1 MREAPGHVQ
10 PELAEKTVP
19 PLGECPPPERSRPP
33 GPHRRQPA
41 PGPSPSPPRRRAPV
55 APGKLAPR
63 AREGLGPTPGRATVP
78 PGTWT
83 LNAIVQGTAGEPFSF
98 PLLVRNM
105 GTPAEKQDLGL
116 AFGRPSYP
124 LLGNPGLVQDSH
136 QVVPATP
143 GNGKVL
149 LLFLRNR

>member
-41 PGPSPSPPRRRAPV
+41 PGPSPSPPRGRAPV

-83 LNAIVQGTAGEPFSF
+83 LNAIVLGTEGEPFSF
-98 PLLVRNM
+98 PLLLRNM
-105 GTPAEKQDLGL
+105 GTPAQKTGPGTGFWASQLPSSREPWLSPGQPPGGPRNSRERKGL
-116 AFGRPSYP
+116 AFVS
-124 LLGNPGLVQDSH
+124 
-136 QVVPATP
+136 
-143 GNGKVL
+143 
-149 LLFLRNR
+149 